1 MIARSERDLKHS
13 HLQQQLMK
21 VGKRNTNF
29 ETSNPVTRAA
39 SEELLDQP
47 SDQDIDRYLN
57 SMINEHKSTKMRT
70 YLRQKFLENSRE

>member
-1 MIARSERDLKHS
+1 MIAHSERDLKHS

-21 VGKRNTNF
+21 VGKRNANF

-70 YLRQKFLENSRE
+70 YLRHKIHENSRE